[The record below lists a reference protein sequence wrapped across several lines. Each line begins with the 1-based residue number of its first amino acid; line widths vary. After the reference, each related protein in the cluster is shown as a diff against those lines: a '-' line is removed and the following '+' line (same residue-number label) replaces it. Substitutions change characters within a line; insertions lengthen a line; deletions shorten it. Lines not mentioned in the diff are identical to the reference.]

1 MSTEP
6 SLAPTLADAGFADIA
21 HDPVRFEQA
30 ARLATCLDVDPA
42 VLDHGVLPRSGTGRS
57 STPRCRPRAWASTA
71 TLGAAPRWTT
81 SPNACGSVGRVR
93 VVRPLRIGVDAERVS
108 RIARADMKEGGA
120 GRFWL
125 VTVAHTIEQEGAPH
139 VEEEQD
145 LVFRSAG
152 ALAPVG
158 ADTNTPPDDEWVE
171 ERVADPKLLF
181 RFSAVTAN
189 AHRIHYDHPYATE
202 VEGYPDLV
210 VHGPLTAILLA
221 ELARTRRGQDAR
233 EISYRARAPH
243 FANRRFWL
251 AGSPTDDGASLHAV
265 RADGETAMTLEV
277 RSEVSGGRRVA
288 AVASGTAGAVAH
300 GRGDGVAG
308 RGWWWCRPDSVRWGS
323 AC

>member
-6 SLAPTLADAGFADIA
+6 TLAAPTLADAGFAELA

-42 VLDHGVLPRSGTGRS
+42 VLGHGVLPALWHWALFHAEVATAGLGVDGH
-57 STPRCRPRAWASTA
+57 PRRRAEMDDFPQRMWV
-71 TLGAAPRWTT
+71 G
-81 SPNACGSVGRVR
+81 GRVR

-108 RIARADMKEGGA
+108 RIARAEVKEGGA

-125 VTVAHTIEQEGAPH
+125 VTVTHTIEQEGAPH

-158 ADTNTPPDDEWVE
+158 RDADTPPDDEWVE
-171 ERVADPKLLF
+171 ERVADATLLF

-189 AHRIHYDHPYATE
+189 AHRIHYDAPYATE

-233 EISYRARAPH
+233 EVSYRARAPH

-251 AGSPTDDGASLHAV
+251 AGSPADQGASLRAV

-277 RSEVSGGRRVA
+277 R
-288 AVASGTAGAVAH
+288 
-300 GRGDGVAG
+300 
-308 RGWWWCRPDSVRWGS
+308 
-323 AC
+323 

>member
-1 MSTEP
+1 M
-6 SLAPTLADAGFADIA
+6 
-21 HDPVRFEQA
+21 
-30 ARLATCLDVDPA
+30 
-42 VLDHGVLPRSGTGRS
+42 
-57 STPRCRPRAWASTA
+57 
-71 TLGAAPRWTT
+71 
-81 SPNACGSVGRVR
+81 
-93 VVRPLRIGVDAERVS
+93 RIGVDAERVS
-108 RIARADMKEGGA
+108 RIARTEVKEGGA

-158 ADTNTPPDDEWVE
+158 PDTGAPPDDEWVE

-189 AHRIHYDHPYATE
+189 AHRIHYDQPYATE

-221 ELARTRRGQDAR
+221 ELARTRRGEDAR
-233 EISYRARAPH
+233 EVSYRARAPH

-251 AGSPTDDGASLHAV
+251 AGSPTDDLAAMRAV
-265 RADGETAMTLEV
+265 HADGEVAMTLEV
-277 RSEVSGGRRVA
+277 R
-288 AVASGTAGAVAH
+288 
-300 GRGDGVAG
+300 
-308 RGWWWCRPDSVRWGS
+308 
-323 AC
+323 